1 MSFVQYWKNSKHSC
15 VDHKCSD
22 DDIPIIGL
30 FTGEEEF
37 LHIKWIGERQEN
49 ALEYDKYHSEGE
61 LVDLAFDE
69 KREIILRYKEQKP
82 ESSVDRVYPGI
93 QINSLPQAAE
103 IFKAKEDNGKIYSRS
118 VFLPSLLPIEMTFT
132 SIFLTNHPFQGVLH
146 SFLRHNQQWQTIE
159 PFVEVS
165 LDRLKPVRSLIDNI
179 SSSYYMPAV
188 RSAINTFL
196 VKMEGMNVDE
206 YNGQFNLTL
215 YFFID

>member
-93 QINSLPQAAE
+93 QINSLTQAAE

-159 PFVEVS
+159 PFVGAA
-165 LDRLKPVRSLIDNI
+165 LDRLKPVRSLIDDI
-179 SSSYYMPAV
+179 SSSNYMPAV
-188 RSAINTFL
+188 RSAINTFCL
-196 VKMEGMNVDE
+196 KMKEMKAEE
-206 YNGQFNLTL
+206 YNGRYITQILLL
-215 YFFID
+215 YN